1 MISLKSRVLYRDHVS
16 HRIKQLHWVQQTSAI
31 SHSVLSTML
40 SVRNPKTKSTLTEG
54 EMLRT
59 ALRCG
64 EVAEDT
70 GLSDC

>member
-1 MISLKSRVLYRDHVS
+1 
-16 HRIKQLHWVQQTSAI
+16 
-31 SHSVLSTML
+31 ML